1 MRKIGIWGVGIVRSG
16 DNWDG
21 GMREY
26 WVGRLLGEDVVA
38 DRRVGRILGNT
49 EEFWANLDAEV
60 FRKLSQEGTGG
71 SYAFGKRYV
80 HEVAGDSGKQGR
92 WVLAGELS
100 GVRRAGPF
108 SPGRD
113 VL

>member
-1 MRKIGIWGVGIVRSG
+1 MGVVRSG

-49 EEFWANLDAEV
+49 EFWANLDPEV
-60 FRKLSQEGTGG
+60 CRKLSQE
-71 SYAFGKRYV
+71 
-80 HEVAGDSGKQGR
+80 
-92 WVLAGELS
+92 
-100 GVRRAGPF
+100 
-108 SPGRD
+108 
-113 VL
+113 